1 MRVISDATLK
11 AGGTVV
17 GVIPHFMVEN
27 GWCHSGL
34 TELIRVETM
43 HERKQRMADMSD
55 AVIALPGGCGTLE
68 ELMEIITWRQLGLY
82 HYPVVILNT
91 NHYYDPLLEML
102 NRAEDEQFMR
112 LQRRMLW
119 QVAETPEEAMRMIE
133 T

>member
-1 MRVISDATLK
+1 
-11 AGGTVV
+11 
-17 GVIPHFMVEN
+17 
-27 GWCHSGL
+27 
-34 TELIRVETM
+34 M

-82 HYPVVILNT
+82 HHPVVILNT

>member
-1 MRVISDATLK
+1 MLFRSLK
-11 AGGTVV
+11 AGGTIVR
-17 GVIPHFMVEN
+17 VIPHFMVEN

-82 HYPVVILNT
+82 HHPVVILNT

-119 QVAETPEEAMRMIE
+119 QVAETPEETIRMIE

>member
-82 HYPVVILNT
+82 HHPVVILNT

>member
-1 MRVISDATLK
+1 MTGVQTCALPISLK

-68 ELMEIITWRQLGLY
+68 ELMEIITWRQLELY
-82 HYPVVILNT
+82 HHPMIILNT

-102 NRAEDEQFMR
+102 NRVEDEQFMR
-112 LQRRMLW
+112 LQRCMLW
-119 QVAETPEEAMRMIE
+119 
-133 T
+133 